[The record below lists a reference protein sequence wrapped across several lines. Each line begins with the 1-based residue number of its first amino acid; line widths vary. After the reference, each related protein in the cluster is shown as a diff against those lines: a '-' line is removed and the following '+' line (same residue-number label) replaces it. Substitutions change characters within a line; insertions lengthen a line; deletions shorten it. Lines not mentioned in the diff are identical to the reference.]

1 MRDQFTG
8 DGITLDKA
16 LAYWIHR
23 VYQAERNEMF
33 RELRQHGEE
42 LTPEQWIVLVRLWEE
57 DGRTQT
63 DLGASTFRDRPTMS
77 RILDGMEKRGVLE
90 RRADPDD
97 ARVWRIYLT
106 AQGKALRK
114 KLVPSARHLVERA
127 QRGIPERDLVTTRE
141 TLIQMF
147 ANLTQG

>member
-1 MRDQFTG
+1 MRDQFTS
-8 DGITLDKA
+8 DGITLEKA

-97 ARVWRIYLT
+97 ARVWRVHLT

-141 TLIQMF
+141 TLVQMF